1 MFLKF
6 IAGQHTGKKITW
18 SVMGERNDTVSAI
31 LRRINT
37 FKKNRRPTG
46 AECGLWV

>member
-1 MFLKF
+1 
-6 IAGQHTGKKITW
+6 
-18 SVMGERNDTVSAI
+18 MGERNDTVSAI

-37 FKKNRRPTG
+37 FKENRKPTG